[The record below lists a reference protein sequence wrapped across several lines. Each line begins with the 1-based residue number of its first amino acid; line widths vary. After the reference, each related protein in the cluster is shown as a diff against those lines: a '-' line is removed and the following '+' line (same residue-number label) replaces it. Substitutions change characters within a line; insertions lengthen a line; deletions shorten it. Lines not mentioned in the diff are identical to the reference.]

1 MADQNQDELYFS
13 DSSAD
18 DLGQLDVREFARTT
32 RIINIWL
39 AALSIKSGVRSYI
52 DALIGLSDGE
62 DTFECVDLTVA
73 AYACPE
79 DFIDADIKLEIGKQT
94 KTIAAL
100 QARVRQQRKRLID
113 AQTRADVTLIQIVPG
128 DKIRGK
134 QFPTHYT
141 MILFDMIRD
150 VQHRIMKRASV
161 FNKNPRQVLTEI
173 AMSVLREGK
182 GAGVPAKIERRK
194 RRPMSREDA
203 RKIAG
208 AWIKRT
214 FYMASQ
220 ENVTDTESAAWFLEL
235 LEAEVNKNRIATG
248 KKIYE

>member
-18 DLGQLDVREFARTT
+18 DLGQLDVREFARATH
-32 RIINIWL
+32 IINIWL

-52 DALIGLSDGE
+52 DALIGLSDGG

-73 AYACPE
+73 TYTCPE
-79 DFIDADIKLEIGKQT
+79 DFIDADIKLETGKQT
-94 KTIAAL
+94 KTTAAL
-100 QARVRQQRKRLID
+100 QARVRSQRRYLIE

-150 VQHRIMKRASV
+150 VQHRIMKRASA

-194 RRPMSREDA
+194 RKSQTADDA
-203 RKIAG
+203 EKIAG
-208 AWIKRT
+208 AWIDR
-214 FYMASQ
+214 AIQLDSQ
-220 ENVTDTESAAWFLEL
+220 AGVYAADRAVRL
-235 LEAEVNKNRIATG
+235 AERVETALSKNRNAVG
-248 KKIYE
+248 KKVYD